1 MAFFAFAV
9 ILALKITLTLSPS
22 WDNGAAKCL
31 VNCWANTVL
40 CSSAILVLML
50 KDSSGYL
57 AWDHKWPK
65 GVFLVG
71 LAAERQ
77 DN

>member
-50 KDSSGYL
+50 KDSWRLFGNFTLIIYSEEDWRAL
-57 AWDHKWPK
+57 DT
-65 GVFLVG
+65 
-71 LAAERQ
+71 
-77 DN
+77 